1 VKNAQPHK
9 ELIRIGVDIRDLRLA
24 STGTKTYLDE
34 LLKEFRKLH
43 GVEINLKEFNSIWK
57 PYWGHS
63 KWGKALEHVQF
74 FIWKQ
79 FTLPFK
85 ALFSNR
91 DLLICTDYYVP
102 LIKLK
107 AKHLVVF
114 HDALF
119 FDHPEYYNPIWLK
132 LFKAIALPAARRAD
146 VIIAPSQFSKERLL
160 LHEKGFEGKIKVVYQ
175 GPKSFVLN
183 RSLSQQSQ
191 HAMEQLK
198 GKPYILH
205 VGVLEKRKNLANL
218 ISALSRVREKYD
230 IKLLLVGRPNPKIYN
245 NSEAEI
251 LDTIRESQ
259 MEDHVVFA
267 GYAPDD
273 DLPKLYRNAICYVFP
288 SVYEGFGIPILE
300 AFQYQIPVAVS
311 NNSSLPEIGGDAV
324 LTFSPYDVSE
334 IALTVQQFLVDD
346 SLRKM
351 LIEKGGIQ
359 FKKFS
364 WNKSAIEIIE
374 LAKLKF
380 NSRSEV
386 CPNCD

>member
-1 VKNAQPHK
+1 MKNAQPHK

-43 GVEINLKEFNSIWK
+43 GVEINLREFNSIWK

-79 FTLPFK
+79 ITLPLK
-85 ALFSNR
+85 TLFSNR
-91 DLLICTDYYVP
+91 DVLICTDYYVP

-146 VIIAPSQFSKERLL
+146 VIIAPSYFSKDRLL
-160 LHEKGFEGKIKVVYQ
+160 LHEKGFEGKIEVVYQ
-175 GPKSFVLN
+175 GPKSFSEKN
-183 RSLSQQSQ
+183 SLSLNSEKAIQ
-191 HAMEQLK
+191 K
-198 GKPYILH
+198 INGRPYVLH
-205 VGVLEKRKNLANL
+205 VGVLEKRKNIVNL
-218 ISALSRVREKYD
+218 IRAIHILRQSIDV
-230 IKLLLVGRPNPKIYN
+230 KLLLVGRPNPKIYN

-251 LDTIRESQ
+251 LSTIKDLN
-259 MEDHVVFA
+259 MEEHVVFA
-267 GYAPDD
+267 GYAPDN
-273 DLPKLYRNAICYVFP
+273 DLPKLYSNAICYVFP

-300 AFQYQIPVAVS
+300 AFQHRIPVAVAD
-311 NNSSLPEIGGDAV
+311 NTSLPEIGASAV
-324 LTFSPYDVSE
+324 LCFNPYDVNKMADT
-334 IALTVQQFLVDD
+334 IAVLINDVKLKQQ
-346 SLRKM
+346 
-351 LIEKGGIQ
+351 LIEEGNLRFSQ
-359 FKKFS
+359 FS
-364 WNKSAIEIIE
+364 WENSAKEILTTAISTF
-374 LAKLKF
+374 KLI
-380 NSRSEV
+380 
-386 CPNCD
+386 D

>member
-91 DLLICTDYYVP
+91 DVLICTDYYVP

-160 LHEKGFEGKIKVVYQ
+160 LHEKGFERKIKVVYQ
-175 GPKSFVLN
+175 GRKTINENGVISSKTKQVLDE
-183 RSLSQQSQ
+183 L
-191 HAMEQLK
+191 
-198 GKPYILH
+198 GKQPYILH
-205 VGVLEKRKNLANL
+205 VGVLEKRKNLAFL
-218 ISALSRVREKYD
+218 IRVVHEIRKTHD
-230 IKLLLVGRPNPKIYN
+230 IKLLLVGRPNPKIFN
-245 NSEAEI
+245 NSEKEI
-251 LDTIRESQ
+251 LDTIAELNMQ
-259 MEDHVVFA
+259 DHVIFA
-267 GYAPDD
+267 GYVPDE
-273 DLPKLYRNAICYVFP
+273 DLPALYKQAQLYVFP
-288 SVYEGFGIPILE
+288 SIYEGFGIPILE
-300 AFQYQIPVAVS
+300 AFHYQLPVAVA
-311 NNSSLPEIGGDAV
+311 NNTCLPEIGGKGVSCFDPFDVEGAKNCLLKLLSYQDSRVSQIDAGNQ
-324 LTFSPYDVSE
+324 LSHS
-334 IALTVQQFLVDD
+334 
-346 SLRKM
+346 
-351 LIEKGGIQ
+351 
-359 FKKFS
+359 FS
-364 WNKSAIEIIE
+364 WDKSAKEIGKI
-374 LAKLKF
+374 A
-380 NSRSEV
+380 SEV
-386 CPNCD
+386 VHLHA